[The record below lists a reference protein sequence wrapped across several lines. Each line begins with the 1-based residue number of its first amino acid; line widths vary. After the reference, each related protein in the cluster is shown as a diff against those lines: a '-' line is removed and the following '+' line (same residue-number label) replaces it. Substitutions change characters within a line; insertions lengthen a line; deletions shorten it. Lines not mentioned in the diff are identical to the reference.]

1 MHWQIGID
9 IGGTFTDVV
18 AIQPSTSTMRT
29 AKVSSR
35 RGDPL
40 GALLSALEAVDV
52 RWDDVEDLM
61 HGTTMVTN
69 AIVENQLARVALVT
83 TEGFGDTLAIG
94 RQNRRYLYRLDLPPK
109 AEAAVEK
116 SLRFEIRERLDH
128 TGATLIEM
136 SDEAIE
142 ELANRVKASGA
153 ESIAVTL
160 LHAYANGA
168 HEARLGE
175 RLRQLVANVSLSHQV
190 SPEAREF
197 ERMSTTVLNAAI
209 MPMVRG
215 YLGLMEAEK
224 PAQSRLHLMH
234 SAGGMASPSALR
246 EQPLGL
252 AMSGPAAGVTA
263 AGRVADEL
271 NIDHALSFD
280 MGGTTTDICLIID
293 GKAEIRSDRKLAGN
307 PIRQPMVAVEAIG
320 AGGGSI
326 AWMDTGV
333 LRVGPKSAG
342 AMPGPACYGHGGTE
356 PTVSDANLIL
366 GYLDASQPLGGFLAL
381 DRDAAV
387 TAMTPLAKTLDC
399 GVEAAA
405 RGILRVATAN
415 MVRALR
421 RVTVERGIDGRQCT
435 LVAYGGAGPMHA
447 VDVARAFGINRVV
460 VPRASSVFSSLGC
473 ISAEMSYSMQQTI
486 RMPSTDW
493 QTRTLDDARLALQ
506 KRLSAPIIEAGHN
519 QDELAVEEVAA
530 VRYSGQSYAVD
541 VPSPDLMD
549 PEVLGHSFRELHEQL
564 YGFSTDEPWELS
576 SLRTTV
582 SLPRNR
588 GAMLQQEKPRQSE
601 PVDPVSTGPCYFGD
615 GGAVATPRYDREHLV
630 HNQVLHGPVII
641 EDPSSTIVIPPG
653 AHLTVDPTSHL
664 LIDITEGLK

>member
-1 MHWQIGID
+1 VMHWQVGID

-18 AIQPSTSTMRT
+18 AIQAASGTVRT

-35 RGDPL
+35 GGDPL
-40 GALLSALEAVDV
+40 GALLSALDAVDISWHEV
-52 RWDDVEDLM
+52 RDLM

-69 AIVENQLARVALVT
+69 AIVENRLARVALVA

-109 AEAAVEK
+109 AEASVEK

-128 TGATLIEM
+128 NGVVLVEM
-136 SDEAIE
+136 SDQAIE
-142 ELANRVKASGA
+142 KLIDHIKRSGA
-153 ESIAVTL
+153 ESIAVAL

-175 RLRQLVANVSLSHQV
+175 RLRELVANVSLSHQV

-197 ERMSTTVLNAAI
+197 ERTSTTVLNAAI
-209 MPMVRG
+209 MPMVRS
-215 YLGLMEAEK
+215 YLDLLEAEK
-224 PAQSRLHLMH
+224 PVPSRLHLMH
-234 SAGGMASPSALR
+234 SAGGMASPAALR

-271 NIDHALSFD
+271 QIGHALSFD

-293 GKAEIRSDRKLAGN
+293 GKAEIRSDRQLAEN

-342 AMPGPACYGHGGTE
+342 AVPGPACYGHGGSE
-356 PTVSDANLIL
+356 ATVSDANLIL
-366 GYLDASQPLGGFLAL
+366 GYLDANQPLGGFLQL
-381 DRDAAV
+381 DREAAV
-387 TAMTPLAKTLDC
+387 TAMTPLAGALNC
-399 GVEAAA
+399 SIEEAA

-435 LVAYGGAGPMHA
+435 LIAYGGAGPMHA
-447 VDVARAFGINRVV
+447 VDVARAFGIDRVV
-460 VPRASSVFSSLGC
+460 VPRASSVFSALGC
-473 ISAEMSYSMQQTI
+473 ISAEMSYSQQQTL
-486 RMPSTDW
+486 RMPSTAWLPGVIDD
-493 QTRTLDDARLALQ
+493 TRTALRE
-506 KRLSAPIIEAGHN
+506 RLSAPIIEAGHG
-519 QDELAVEEVAA
+519 QHELALEEVAA

-541 VPSPDLMD
+541 IPSPNLLDA
-549 PEVLGHSFRELHEQL
+549 EVLGRSFRELHEQL

-576 SLRTTV
+576 SLRVTV

-588 GAMLQQEKPRQSE
+588 DSMPYEKSGQTGSTE
-601 PVDPVSTGPCYFGD
+601 PTSTGPCYFGD
-615 GGAVATPRYDREHLV
+615 GKAQPTPRYQRGHLLPG
-630 HNQVLHGPVII
+630 QEFSGPVII
-641 EDPSSTIVIPPG
+641 EDPSSTIVVPP
-653 AHLTVDPTSHL
+653 AAKISVEPTGHL
-664 LIDITEGLK
+664 LIDLTEASK